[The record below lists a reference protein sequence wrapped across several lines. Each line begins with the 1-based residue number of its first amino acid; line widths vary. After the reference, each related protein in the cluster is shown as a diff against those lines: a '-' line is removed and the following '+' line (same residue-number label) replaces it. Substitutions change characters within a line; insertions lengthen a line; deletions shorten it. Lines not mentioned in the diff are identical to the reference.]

1 MFSYALYD
9 LEVTLTPFS
18 TTDKDRA
25 AVRALFK
32 RSPHRT
38 CKNALAKAGERL
50 EDRLDKFPTLYLN
63 KLRATHYIL
72 DISPLE
78 RISNFWL
85 KHQNDPHYTITSNQ
99 FPLKKNKG
107 VADFID
113 FLLEC
118 EPSNLHWE
126 LKPPHLI
133 YPPFFTISVEELC
146 ELLEVPLEPYQET
159 PLLIIPTNKM
169 EELNEKYSYSTSAV

>member
-9 LEVTLTPFS
+9 LDITLTPFS
-18 TTDKDRA
+18 TTDKDKA
-25 AVRALFK
+25 AVHALFK
-32 RSPHRT
+32 RSRHRT
-38 CKNALAKAGERL
+38 CETALAKAGERL

-63 KLRATHYIL
+63 KLWATHYVL

-78 RISNFWL
+78 RISNFWI

-107 VADFID
+107 AADFID

-118 EPSNLHWE
+118 ESSNLNWE
-126 LKPPHLI
+126 LKPPDLTF
-133 YPPFFTISVEELC
+133 PFLPISVEGLC
-146 ELLEVPLEPYQET
+146 ELLEVPLEHYQET
-159 PLLIIPTNKM
+159 PLMIIPTNKM
-169 EELNEKYSYSTSAV
+169 EELNEKYSYSPRTV